1 MGPREGTRFA
11 MRGPPCMPTSLSTAV
26 LQVIVRERVAAR
38 VQLDQV
44 TNQLGELR
52 QHLVSGRS
60 HVLRDLP
67 VAVARG
73 LTLLHPGEVSGVVA
87 LYEDVLAE
95 PLVTCASRSLEDATI
110 TLEALYAAEVI
121 ALFELASGRRSPDV
135 VAMGTV
141 DRAARSGF
149 CAVPAIHD
157 RLRMLG
163 FAFGMEA
170 TTAIVVCLG
179 GAGAHGSDARI
190 LDRLDAALADAPAC
204 ITAEGIAPT
213 LPFFV
218 TSDGRVRWNDLVWMT
233 SGLAHASRETDVFAL
248 IREAIGISVADT
260 AHDSSRVGVR
270 AGFAEPIPTF
280 RRSY

>member
-1 MGPREGTRFA
+1 
-11 MRGPPCMPTSLSTAV
+11 MPTSLSSAV

-38 VQLDQV
+38 IQLDQL
-44 TNQLGELR
+44 TSQLGGLR
-52 QHLVSGRS
+52 QRLASGS
-60 HVLRDLP
+60 SLRAVPL
-67 VAVARG
+67 AVARV
-73 LTLLHPGEVSGVVA
+73 LTLLHPGEVSTVLG
-87 LYEDVLAE
+87 LYEDILAE
-95 PLVTCASRSLEDATI
+95 PLAGYASRLLDDATI
-110 TLEALYAAEVI
+110 TLEVLHAAELI

-135 VAMGTV
+135 VAVAAV

-149 CAVPAIHD
+149 CAVPEIHD

-170 TTAIVVCLG
+170 TTAIVACLG
-179 GAGAHGSDARI
+179 GGARGSDGRI

-218 TSDGRVRWNDLVWMT
+218 TTDGHVRWNDLVWTT
-233 SGLAHASRETDVFAL
+233 SGLARAPASDGADVFAL

-270 AGFAEPIPTF
+270 AGFAEAIPTF
-280 RRSY
+280 RARR

>member
-1 MGPREGTRFA
+1 
-11 MRGPPCMPTSLSTAV
+11 MRGGPCMPTSLSTAV

-38 VQLDQV
+38 IQLDQV
-44 TNQLGELR
+44 TSQLGGLR
-52 QHLVSGRS
+52 QHLASGSS
-60 HVLRDLP
+60 HALRTLP
-67 VAVARG
+67 LSIAR
-73 LTLLHPGEVSGVVA
+73 LITLLHPGEVSGVLG

-95 PLVTCASRSLEDATI
+95 PLLAYASRSLRDATI
-110 TLEALYAAEVI
+110 TLEVLQAAEVI
-121 ALFELASGRRSPDV
+121 ALFELASGRRAPNV
-135 VAMGTV
+135 VAMGAV

-170 TTAIVVCLG
+170 TTALVVCLAS
-179 GAGAHGSDARI
+179 GAPDVVRGADERI

-218 TSDGRVRWNDLVWMT
+218 TTNGNVRWNDLVWMT
-233 SGLAHASRETDVFAL
+233 SGLAHTSREADVFAL

-280 RRSY
+280 RGSR

>member
-1 MGPREGTRFA
+1 
-11 MRGPPCMPTSLSTAV
+11 MPTSLSSTV
-26 LQVIVRERVAAR
+26 LQIIVRERVAAR

-44 TNQLGELR
+44 TSQLGRLG
-52 QHLVSGRS
+52 QDLAVGSA
-60 HVLRDLP
+60 HVLHELP
-67 VAVARG
+67 LAVARL
-73 LTLLHPGEVSGVVA
+73 LTLLHPGEVSGVLG
-87 LYEDVLAE
+87 LYEDVLAG
-95 PLVTCASRSLEDATI
+95 PLVSHASRPLDDADV
-110 TLEALYAAEVI
+110 TLDVLRAAEVI
-121 ALFELASGRRSPDV
+121 ALFELASGRRTPDV
-135 VAMGTV
+135 VAVGAV
-141 DRAARSGF
+141 GRAARSGF

-179 GAGAHGSDARI
+179 GAAAHGADARI
-190 LDRLDAALADAPAC
+190 LDRLDAALAEAPAC

-218 TSDGRVRWNDLVWMT
+218 TADGRVRWNDLVWMT
-233 SGLAHASRETDVFAL
+233 SALAPAPESGETDVFAL
-248 IREAIGISVADT
+248 IREAIGISVADI

-280 RRSY
+280 RARR

>member
-1 MGPREGTRFA
+1 
-11 MRGPPCMPTSLSTAV
+11 MPTSLSSAV
-26 LQVIVRERVAAR
+26 LQIIVRERVAAR

-44 TNQLGELR
+44 AHQLGGLR
-52 QHLVSGRS
+52 QRLTMESPHALQ
-60 HVLRDLP
+60 DLP
-67 VAVARG
+67 LAVARL

-87 LYEDVLAE
+87 LYEDVLAA
-95 PLVTCASRSLEDATI
+95 PLVGYASRPLDDADV
-110 TLEALYAAEVI
+110 TLDVLHAAEVI
-121 ALFELASGRRSPDV
+121 ALFELASGRRTPDV
-135 VAMGTV
+135 VAMGAV

-179 GAGAHGSDARI
+179 GAVAHGTDTRI

-218 TSDGRVRWNDLVWMT
+218 TADGRVRWNDLVWMT

-248 IREAIGISVADT
+248 LREAIGISVADT

-280 RRSY
+280 RARR